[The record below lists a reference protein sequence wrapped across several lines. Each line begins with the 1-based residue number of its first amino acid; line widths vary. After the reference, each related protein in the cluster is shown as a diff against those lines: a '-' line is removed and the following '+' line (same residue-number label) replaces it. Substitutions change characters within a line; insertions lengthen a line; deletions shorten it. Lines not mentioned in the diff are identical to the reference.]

1 MVGDRWETHV
11 VPDTLGGFE
20 RKSGALCGFYGGVA
34 AALSQERLFEGSDS
48 CFGFLVSI
56 DIVLREVLQN
66 FEVQHLGFG
75 AHGGAST
82 LQRVCRFLGVC
93 RAHYRCCSFHICRII
108 CSLVRVR

>member
-34 AALSQERLFEGSDS
+34 AALSQERLF
-48 CFGFLVSI
+48 
-56 DIVLREVLQN
+56 VLQN

-93 RAHYRCCSFHICRII
+93 RAHYRC
-108 CSLVRVR
+108 